1 MDIKD
6 LLEITLSKSIS
17 VFNEPFRYMGRAEI
31 TLDNGAV
38 LYWMYDDGD
47 VMFAVAPDEEEL
59 VLFHK
64 IEEEIEPS
72 DVILYQNKEYE
83 FSYEDAGKITE
94 IIGNPEADEDDRY
107 LFSDYQSQDGE
118 TIRIITN
125 ENTGEIHKYIGKTIS
140 EDDLTT
146 V

>member
-6 LLEITLSKSIS
+6 LLEIDLSKSIS

-72 DVILYQNKEYE
+72 DVILYQAKEYE

-94 IIGNPEADEDDRY
+94 IIGNPEEDEGDRY
-107 LFSDYQSQDGE
+107 LFSDYQSQDGD

-125 ENTGEIHKYIGKTIS
+125 ENTGEVYQYIGKTVS